1 MEKRALELFSHY
13 NREISIK
20 VIPGHFA
27 TKHSHISH
35 CIDMTKVKSQLNTAK
50 AAAKILSDSFI
61 GTPVD
66 TIITLERMKMVG
78 AFMAEYLSAS
88 GINARQDIAVLTP
101 ELMGDKML
109 LRDNF
114 LPYVINSHVLLLTAS
129 ATTGRTVHSAIEG
142 IKYYGG
148 SPVGAATVFG
158 GNFGDK
164 INMHGVID
172 VPVVRLFGDE
182 AIGSYRSYLSTEC
195 PLCKNGV
202 PVVKLFG
209 VEDIPGYTS
218 YAPQECPLCKKGVK
232 VDAVVNSYGYSKII

>member
-1 MEKRALELFSHY
+1 M
-13 NREISIK
+13 
-20 VIPGHFA
+20 
-27 TKHSHISH
+27 
-35 CIDMTKVKSQLNTAK
+35 
-50 AAAKILSDSFI
+50 
-61 GTPVD
+61 
-66 TIITLERMKMVG
+66 
-78 AFMAEYLSAS
+78 
-88 GINARQDIAVLTP
+88 LTP

-158 GNFGDK
+158 GAF
-164 INMHGVID
+164 
-172 VPVVRLFGDE
+172 
-182 AIGSYRSYLSTEC
+182 EC
-195 PLCKNGV
+195 DV

>member
-1 MEKRALELFSHY
+1 MEKRGIELFSHY

-20 VIPGHFA
+20 IIPGHFA

-35 CIDMTKVKSQLNTAK
+35 CIDMTKVKSQLTTAK
-50 AAAKILSDSFI
+50 AAAKILADSFM

-66 TIITLERMKMVG
+66 TIITFDRMKMVG

-88 GINARQDIAVLTP
+88 GINARQDIAVITP
-101 ELMGDKML
+101 ELMGEKML

-129 ATTGRTVHSAIEG
+129 ATTGQTVNSGIEG
-142 IKYYGG
+142 IRYYGG
-148 SPVGAATVFG
+148 VPVGAATVFG
-158 GNFGDK
+158 GEF
-164 INMHGVID
+164 
-172 VPVVRLFGDE
+172 
-182 AIGSYRSYLSTEC
+182 EC
-195 PLCKNGV
+195 EL

-209 VEDIPGYTS
+209 VNDIPGYTS
-218 YAPQECPLCKKGVK
+218 YSPKDCPLCKKNVK